1 MTFDFADYMDVA
13 YGTCLIVG
21 IKQKGAGESL
31 SGLAD
36 KILILVKTDYTD
48 AKKRK
53 YAAIQMQLCTLSMK
67 MWQKLNQPDWT
78 VRLR

>member
-1 MTFDFADYMDVA
+1 MCFWGKIVSKESHVKMTFDFADYMDVA

-21 IKQKGAGESL
+21 IKQKGDESL

-36 KILILVKTDYTD
+36 KILILVKIDYTD

-53 YAAIQMQLCTLSMK
+53 YAAIQMQLCTLCMK
-67 MWQKLNQPDWT
+67 M
-78 VRLR
+78 